1 MNTVKTKLRKDYFGA
16 GPGPLPGPVL
26 DQISKDAAEYGDL
39 NLSVLEISH
48 RSPAYEQIQERAKE
62 RLRRLLDI
70 PDTHDVLFLQGGA
83 SLQFAMIPMN
93 FLQEGRT
100 GAYVLTGQW
109 SEKAYD
115 EAGRVGKVRVAA
127 SSKEVGYRSIPSLSA
142 DIASP
147 DDAYVHITS
156 NETIVGAQWRTFP
169 ETSAPLVADMSSD
182 ILSRPI
188 PVQNFHLIYAG
199 AQKNLGPA
207 GVTVVIVRKDWVE
220 SLSTSGVPKIL
231 QYATHLK
238 NDSKYNTPPVFAVHA
253 VERVLAWVE
262 EEGGVQEM
270 ERRAK
275 VKADLVYAAIDDSD
289 GFYQG
294 VVDPESRSQMN
305 VTFRLASKELETAFL
320 NEAKEAGL
328 SGLSGHRSVGGF
340 RASLYN
346 AVEVSSCERLAEF
359 MRAFQKKH

>member
-1 MNTVKTKLRKDYFGA
+1 MTTVETLRKDYFGA
-16 GPGPLPGPVL
+16 GPSPLPGPVL
-26 DQISKDAAEYGDL
+26 EQIGKDAVKYRDL

-48 RSPAYEQIQERAKE
+48 RSSAYEQIQETAKE

-70 PDTHDVLFLQGGA
+70 PETHDVLFLQGGA
-83 SLQFAMIPMN
+83 SLQFAMLPLN
-93 FLQEGRT
+93 FLQEGQT

-115 EAGRVGKVRVAA
+115 EASRVGRVRVAA
-127 SSKEVGYRSIPSLSA
+127 SSKEVGYRSIPSLTA
-142 DIASP
+142 DISAP

-169 ETSAPLVADMSSD
+169 NTSAPLVADMSSD
-182 ILSRPI
+182 ILSRPV

-220 SLSTSGVPKIL
+220 SHAASGVPKIL
-231 QYATHLK
+231 QYKTHLK

-262 EEGGVQEM
+262 DEGGVQEM

-275 VKADLVYAAIDDSD
+275 VKSDLVYEAIDDSD

-294 VVDPESRSQMN
+294 VVEPESRSQMN
-305 VTFRLASKELETAFL
+305 VTFRLASKELESTFL
-320 NEAKEAGL
+320 QAAEESGL
-328 SGLSGHRSVGGF
+328 SGLAGHRSVGGF

-359 MRAFQKKH
+359 MRSFRQKH